1 MDKSWDT
8 FEFLGRFP
16 IHTYP
21 APPLTPQTTLDACCG
36 IFSPVSTLYR
46 VGEGKLQE
54 NFEKDALFHDS
65 LCTNNLSSPQIF
77 TEGRRESVH
86 RLFYEGAQKLEKVM
100 NTFLCD
106 KRYICENE
114 MISMSRTR
122 DEEKNV
128 RIRTYDLL
136 NTRRALYPLSYGELM
151 ESEAIY

>member
-65 LCTNNLSSPQIF
+65 LCTNNLFSPQIF
-77 TEGRRESVH
+77 TEGRGESQY
-86 RLFYEGAQKLEKVM
+86 RLFYEGAQKLEEVM
-100 NTFLCD
+100 NTIMNTEIMNTFPKTFVQDCSYFYHHYFPSSHVCFFIFL
-106 KRYICENE
+106 
-114 MISMSRTR
+114 
-122 DEEKNV
+122 
-128 RIRTYDLL
+128 
-136 NTRRALYPLSYGELM
+136 
-151 ESEAIY
+151 

>member
-65 LCTNNLSSPQIF
+65 LCTNNLFSPQIF
-77 TEGRRESVH
+77 TEGRGGGESQY
-86 RLFYEGAQKLEKVM
+86 RLFYEEAQKLEEVM
-100 NTFLCD
+100 NT
-106 KRYICENE
+106 
-114 MISMSRTR
+114 T
-122 DEEKNV
+122 DEYWNYE
-128 RIRTYDLL
+128 YFPEDFCPGL
-136 NTRRALYPLSYGELM
+136 
-151 ESEAIY
+151 

>member
-65 LCTNNLSSPQIF
+65 LCTNNLFSPQIF
-77 TEGRRESVH
+77 TEGRGESVY
-86 RLFYEGAQKLEKVM
+86 RLFYQGAQKLEEVM
-100 NTFLCD
+100 NTIMNTEIMNTFPKTLVQDCSCFYNHYFPSSHVCFFIFL
-106 KRYICENE
+106 
-114 MISMSRTR
+114 
-122 DEEKNV
+122 
-128 RIRTYDLL
+128 
-136 NTRRALYPLSYGELM
+136 
-151 ESEAIY
+151 